1 MNRIDATFK
10 RLKKE
15 GRKAFIPYITAGDPD
30 LGTTVKIVR
39 ALEAAGADII
49 ELGIPFSDPLADGPT
64 IQRAIQR
71 SLDAGCTVKK
81 VLSMVKELRRSV
93 SVPLVFM
100 TYYNIIYNYGLGA
113 FVKDAKVA
121 GADGVIVPDLPLE
134 ETGELSAKA
143 GQVDFRTIML
153 AAPTTPP
160 ERFARIA
167 AKSKGFIYYVSLT
180 GVTGARTSLSEM
192 LRDDV
197 KKLKQ
202 LTSKPLCVGFGV
214 STAAQAR
221 DVARS
226 ADGVIVGS
234 AIIKLIEASLGNKK
248 AMVEKVGKFAASIAR
263 AVHAAQV
270 I

>member
-10 RLKKE
+10 RLREE
-15 GRKAFIPYITAGDPD
+15 GKKAFIPYITAGDPD
-30 LGTTVKIVR
+30 LGTTVRMVR

-71 SLDAGCTVKK
+71 SLDAGCSVKK
-81 VLSMVKELRRSV
+81 VFNTVKELRRSV

-113 FVKDAKVA
+113 FVKDAKAA

-134 ETGELSAKA
+134 ESGELSAETKKI
-143 GQVDFRTIML
+143 DFRTVML
-153 AAPTTPP
+153 TAPTTPP
-160 ERFARIA
+160 GRFARIA
-167 AKSKGFIYYVSLT
+167 AKSEGFIYYVSLT
-180 GVTGARTSLSEM
+180 GVTGARKALSDR
-192 LRDDV
+192 LRSDV
-197 KKLKQ
+197 KKLKR

-221 DVARS
+221 DIARS

-234 AIIKLIEASLGNKK
+234 AIIKLIEAGLGDKK
-248 AMVEKVGKFAASIAR
+248 AMVEKVRRFAASIAR
-263 AVHAAQV
+263 AIHAA
-270 I
+270 